1 MFGYVK
7 AVYQEIRGLPS
18 LVRQSAKEMHQLR
31 SLTGGAMLT
40 AVSVIINQFTIFI
53 NQIMRL
59 GFTFLPIALS
69 GMLYGPLI
77 TGSLGAVCDILKY
90 FTRNDGGAFFP
101 GFTISSFVAGFLSG
115 IFLYKKPV
123 TLRRVIATR
132 LCVMV
137 VDSWILNSL
146 WLSMLYGNAFIAL
159 VSARMLKSVL
169 VFPVE
174 VALLYLTL
182 KTVAARRPLRTT

>member
-101 GFTISSFVAGFLSG
+101 GFTISSFVAGFLYG

-182 KTVAARRPLRTT
+182 KTVAARRPLRNT